1 MHTKKI
7 IIGIFAMLVL
17 VILASGCTSPGNNT
31 TQPTNN
37 SNQSNSSVTVQINST
52 GSWNGDIAST
62 HGDQIVNGTD
72 NALYNLGTNPGN
84 VVVTITKNASNMS
97 NLTVQIIQGGNIIAN
112 GSTSAVNGTVKVSH
126 RF

>member
-7 IIGIFAMLVL
+7 IIGIFTLLVL
-17 VILASGCTSPGNNT
+17 AIFVSGCTNPGNNT
-31 TQPTNN
+31 TQPANT

-62 HGDQIVNGTD
+62 HGDQIVNGTG
-72 NALYNLGTNPGN
+72 NASYNLGTNPGN
-84 VVVTITKNASNMS
+84 VVVTITKNTTNTS
-97 NLTVQIIQGGNIIAN
+97 NLTVQIIQGLNIIAK
-112 GSTSAVNGTVKVSH
+112 GSTSTANGTVKVSH

>member
-1 MHTKKI
+1 MHTEKI
-7 IIGIFAMLVL
+7 TICIFALLVL
-17 VILASGCTSPGNNT
+17 AIFVSGCTNPGNNT

-37 SNQSNSSVTVQINST
+37 SNQSNSSIIVQINST

-62 HGDQIVNGTD
+62 HGDQIVNGTG